1 MEKLFV
7 FLGNPGFK
15 YSKTRHNV
23 GWQIC
28 DLKYPNVNWSSKF
41 KGLYS
46 TCNNNL
52 LLKPQTYMNE
62 SGISVQRACT
72 FFKIKEENI
81 IVVHDDL
88 EKDFGTILLER
99 GGGLRGHNGLKS
111 IKQHLKTDNFYRL
124 RFGIGRPRRQEIA
137 SFVLSPFSI
146 DEQITLPTLLNKAVE
161 LLDNFSM
168 GEIK

>member
-15 YSKTRHNV
+15 YSNTRHNV

-28 DLKYPNVNWSSKF
+28 DLKYPRINWSSKF

-46 TCNNNL
+46 KDNNNI

-62 SGISVQRACT
+62 SGISVQKACS

-88 EKDFGTILLER
+88 EKDFGEILLEK

-111 IKQHLKTDNFYRL
+111 IKQQLKIDNFYRL
-124 RFGIGRPRRQEIA
+124 RFGIGRPKRQPIA
-137 SFVLSPFSI
+137 SFVLSPFSN
-146 DEQITLPTLLNKAVE
+146 DEQIVLPNLLSEAVE
-161 LLDNFSM
+161 LLDKFST

>member
-1 MEKLFV
+1 MERLFV

-15 YSKTRHNV
+15 YSNTRHNI

-28 DLKYPNVNWSSKF
+28 DLKYPRINWSSKF

-46 TCNNNL
+46 KDNNNI

-62 SGISVQRACT
+62 SGISVQRACS

-88 EKDFGTILLER
+88 EKDFGEILFEK

-111 IKQHLKTDNFYRL
+111 IKQQLKTDNFYRL
-124 RFGIGRPRRQEIA
+124 RFGIGRPKRQTVS
-137 SFVLSPFSI
+137 SFVLSPFSS
-146 DEQITLPTLLNKAVE
+146 DEQIVLPTLLNEALE
-161 LLDNFSM
+161 LLDKFST
-168 GEIK
+168 GDIK